1 MLTKNIN
8 FKNFF
13 KNKKRNNII
22 QIFENIKKNFF
33 LKKDKLLSS
42 LSEGYQYSFDKKFIQ
57 KFKKFS
63 SFRIIGMGGS
73 ILGIEAIHQFL
84 KHKIKKDFYF
94 VNNLQS
100 KIDLFQNNKKKV
112 VNIIISKSGNTLET
126 ISNSNIILK
135 NTKKTLI
142 LFFCGI
148 LIVTNWFTWIYAV
161 VTNRL
166 VDASFGYYIFPI
178 LSVFFGIIFLK
189 ESYNKKKLLAISLV
203 IISIIF
209 LLFNFQ
215 STPWV
220 GLIVAITWSTY
231 NLIRKKLKV
240 PPDIGLFIES
250 AFMTPFAIIVFY
262 LLSKDGNN
270 FFSPS
275 DLKISFWLFL
285 AGAMTLIP
293 LYLYLKGVELAGL
306 GPTGMIF
313 FLAPTGQFLLG
324 IFYYGEYLDINK
336 LISFVIIWI
345 AVTIYLHDL
354 SGEKVR

>member
-1 MLTKNIN
+1 M
-8 FKNFF
+8 
-13 KNKKRNNII
+13 
-22 QIFENIKKNFF
+22 
-33 LKKDKLLSS
+33 
-42 LSEGYQYSFDKKFIQ
+42 
-57 KFKKFS
+57 
-63 SFRIIGMGGS
+63 
-73 ILGIEAIHQFL
+73 
-84 KHKIKKDFYF
+84 
-94 VNNLQS
+94 
-100 KIDLFQNNKKKV
+100 
-112 VNIIISKSGNTLET
+112 
-126 ISNSNIILK
+126 
-135 NTKKTLI
+135 
-142 LFFCGI
+142 
-148 LIVTNWFTWIYAV
+148 
-161 VTNRL
+161 
-166 VDASFGYYIFPI
+166 
-178 LSVFFGIIFLK
+178 
-189 ESYNKKKLLAISLV
+189 
-203 IISIIF
+203 
-209 LLFNFQ
+209 LFNFQ

-240 PPDIGLFIES
+240 PADIGLFIES